1 MTKTGSSP
9 LRRFRPLPGTGR
21 LGIVSVYFGLYGLAA
36 AAATVGIGAAILIPA
51 LGRHITPSNPAATLT
66 GAGLLT
72 FGFLRTYRLLQQRRR
87 SGALLAALCLAG
99 SIVSG
104 LASTK
109 HDWTAFALPMLGL
122 ALLASVWQYL
132 E

>member
-1 MTKTGSSP
+1 MTKTGSST

-51 LGRHITPSNPAATLT
+51 LGWHITPSNPAAALT

-72 FGFLRTYRLLQQRRR
+72 FGFLRTYRLPTHRRR
-87 SGALLAALCLAG
+87 AGPPLAG
-99 SIVSG
+99 VW
-104 LASTK
+104 LAGV
-109 HDWTAFALPMLGL
+109 A
-122 ALLASVWQYL
+122 
-132 E
+132 